1 MNGFANRI
9 KNIEASMNRLKT
21 IGLRSVSTIGVT
33 EKNISLANGHTNA
46 LITLNNLDGLPM
58 LFSAYLVSPTNF
70 SDREVTLRSATNRD
84 GKNQIRVKAWSLDG
98 FTIAIRATSEFT
110 ASIEYDL
117 GD

>member
-1 MNGFANRI
+1 MNGFASKI
-9 KNIEASMNRLKT
+9 KNIEANINRLKT
-21 IGLRSVSTIGVT
+21 IGLRSASTIGVT

-46 LITLNNLDGLPM
+46 LITLTNQDGLPM

-70 SDREVTLRSATNRD
+70 SDREVTLRPATNRN
-84 GKNQIRVKAWSLDG
+84 GKNQIRIKAWSLDG
-98 FTIAIRATSEFT
+98 FVILISATSAFT